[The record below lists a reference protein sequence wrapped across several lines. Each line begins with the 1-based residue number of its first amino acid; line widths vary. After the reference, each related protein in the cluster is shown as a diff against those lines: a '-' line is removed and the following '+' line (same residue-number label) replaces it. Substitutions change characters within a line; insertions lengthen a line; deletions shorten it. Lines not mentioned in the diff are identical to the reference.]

1 MLCTGP
7 YAKPLRWTV
16 CRGALQPW
24 LQKPWPPGAAAL
36 PAKAA
41 ENSMTLPAGRTVPLM
56 VASVLLGREHCRRWY
71 GRDGAAVWFPMH
83 RCGNR
88 KRLRC
93 IGVPPDASAAKRC
106 VRLVCTAPESGSLH
120 GEGSRLWFA
129 KKTRATR
136 HHRSPHSPAGC
147 SLAMVTMLRRK
158 AWGAAPKP
166 ARAFALDP
174 LPLRRRGGA
183 SRPAPRGM
191 LSGFGCAVAAIQ
203 LVLVL
208 RPAHHDQPSVEDIHH
223 RQL

>member
-7 YAKPLRWTV
+7 YAKPLRWTA

-147 SLAMVTMLRRK
+147 SLAFIK
-158 AWGAAPKP
+158 HAA
-166 ARAFALDP
+166 A
-174 LPLRRRGGA
+174 
-183 SRPAPRGM
+183 
-191 LSGFGCAVAAIQ
+191 SGFGALPQTPQGLSPLTHYRCGGGVGRPGRHPAVCCQALA
-203 LVLVL
+203 VRL
-208 RPAHHDQPSVEDIHH
+208 RLSSLSWCCGPRITISPA
-223 RQL
+223 